1 MLYDFILIMVMLVIF
16 YTVFTLLI
24 TMNNEWTAEP
34 LNTTAILTH
43 TFDGYKR
50 YWGGFFHFY
59 NKYYPVLYWPTYF
72 ANENMDLDT
81 FKDTTIYGQLLAE
94 NFVFIYFDY
103 DLELDVSWDRVTDM
117 KTTYGLFT
125 NTQDLK
131 LVWNN
136 IVFQDGDSLNLDVK
150 RSFNLSIIFN
160 PNDVINFYGFVD
172 MTLSRASSDDKWRL
186 KRWRDLTNP

>member
-1 MLYDFILIMVMLVIF
+1 MNFLQYILSILLVSHLVGCFNPFSPKIDNTQSVENIITDQK
-16 YTVFTLLI
+16 TV
-24 TMNNEWTAEP
+24 E
-34 LNTTAILTH
+34 
-43 TFDGYKR
+43 
-50 YWGGFFHFY
+50 GFFQNF
-59 NKYYPVLYWPTYF
+59 KYAY
-72 ANENMDLDT
+72 T

-136 IVFQDGDSLNLDVK
+136 IVLQEGDSLDVVVK

-160 PNDVINFYGFVD
+160 PNDVISFYGFVD
-172 MTLSRASSDDKWRL
+172 MTLTRPTSDDKWRI

>member
-1 MLYDFILIMVMLVIF
+1 MLKNDILINI
-16 YTVFTLLI
+16 I
-24 TMNNEWTAEP
+24 P
-34 LNTTAILTH
+34 HKKI
-43 TFDGYKR
+43 
-50 YWGGFFHFY
+50 
-59 NKYYPVLYWPTYF
+59 KYYPIFSLIMLIIIIFSVSSGCFNPFSPKIDNTQSI
-72 ANENMDLDT
+72 ENIITDQKTVEGFFQNFKYAYT

-136 IVFQDGDSLNLDVK
+136 IVFQDGDSLNIDVK